1 MHFRKSFVQE
11 CSMADWSDLKF
22 FLELS
27 RGGTLAAAAR
37 KLGVDNT
44 TVGRRLA
51 ALERD
56 LGARLLAR
64 TPDGT
69 ILTPAGEAIRAAAEQ
84 MEQAVFR
91 GEQQALG
98 ADRKLSGL
106 VRIATTEM
114 LGEMAVLPALR
125 ALHERHPQ
133 IRVELITGTS
143 KLDLARRE
151 ADVALRYTRPESGDL
166 VVHRAGAVAFAAYAS
181 KEYLA
186 AHGRPERGSGFAG
199 HDVVAFDSGTR
210 AFRKGGELAGETL
223 RDVRFV
229 LRTNSVL
236 MLLHAVQ
243 QGLGIGP
250 IPCVLAEPLPELE
263 RLFDAPPELDEL
275 WLVVHRD
282 VQQMGRVRA
291 VLDAVE
297 ARLAEISGRLRRV

>member
-1 MHFRKSFVQE
+1 MT
-11 CSMADWSDLKF
+11 DWSDLKF

-56 LGARLLAR
+56 LGAKLLAR

-69 ILTPAGEAIRAAAEQ
+69 TLTAAGEAIRAAAEQ
-84 MEQAVFR
+84 MEQAVYR
-91 GEQQALG
+91 AEQQALG

-114 LGEMAVLPALR
+114 LGEFVVLPALR
-125 ALHERHPQ
+125 VLHEKHPQ
-133 IRVELITGTS
+133 IRIELITGTA

-166 VVHRAGAVAFAAYAS
+166 IVHRAGTVAFAAYAS

-186 AHGRPERGSGFAG
+186 ARGRPERGDGFAG
-199 HDVVAFDSGTR
+199 HDLIAFDTGPR
-210 AFRKGGELAGETL
+210 AFRKGGELGGEPV
-223 RDVRFV
+223 REGRFV
-229 LRTNSVL
+229 MRTNSVL
-236 MLLHAVQ
+236 MMLHAVQ

-250 IPCVLAEPLPELE
+250 FPCVLAEGQPELV
-263 RLFDAPPELDEL
+263 RIFDAPPEMDEL
-275 WLVVHRD
+275 WLLVHPD
-282 VQQMGRVRA
+282 VHQTGRVRA
-291 VLDAVE
+291 LLDAIE
-297 ARLAEISGRLRRV
+297 ARLRELDARLRQAQS

>member
-1 MHFRKSFVQE
+1 MT
-11 CSMADWSDLKF
+11 DWSDLKF

-56 LGARLLAR
+56 LGAKLLAR

-69 ILTPAGEAIRAAAEQ
+69 TLTAAGDAIRAAAEQ
-84 MEQAVFR
+84 MEQAVYR
-91 GEQQALG
+91 AEQQALG

-114 LGEMAVLPALR
+114 LGEFVVLPALR
-125 ALHERHPQ
+125 ALHEKHPQ
-133 IRVELITGTS
+133 IRIELITGTA

-166 VVHRAGAVAFAAYAS
+166 IVHRAGQVAFAAYAS
-181 KEYLA
+181 KSYLA
-186 AHGRPERGSGFAG
+186 AHGRPERGGGFAG
-199 HDVVAFDSGTR
+199 HDMIAFDSGPRT
-210 AFRKGGELAGETL
+210 FRKGGELAGESL

-229 LRTNSVL
+229 MRTNSVL
-236 MLLHAVQ
+236 MMLHAVQ
-243 QGLGIGP
+243 QGLGIGTF
-250 IPCVLAEPLPELE
+250 PCVLAEGQPELV
-263 RLFDAPPELDEL
+263 RLGGSPPEMDEL
-275 WLVVHRD
+275 WLLMHPDVH
-282 VQQMGRVRA
+282 QTGRVRA
-291 VLDAVE
+291 LLDAIE
-297 ARLAEISGRLRRV
+297 ARLRELDTRLRQA